1 MSRIPKGDV
10 LGLWLSNFCILV
22 IVHYDMAI
30 FPSRVIFI
38 ANENKYGKHN
48 MSAFLNISKM
58 KRTYFEILK
67 CNEFNLLLAGFVQTG
82 VLFVF
87 PYLTFSP
94 LRSLISIK

>member
-22 IVHYDMAI
+22 HCDMAI

-48 MSAFLNISKM
+48 MSAGAH
-58 KRTYFEILK
+58 R
-67 CNEFNLLLAGFVQTG
+67 
-82 VLFVF
+82 
-87 PYLTFSP
+87 FSNKN
-94 LRSLISIK
+94 SC